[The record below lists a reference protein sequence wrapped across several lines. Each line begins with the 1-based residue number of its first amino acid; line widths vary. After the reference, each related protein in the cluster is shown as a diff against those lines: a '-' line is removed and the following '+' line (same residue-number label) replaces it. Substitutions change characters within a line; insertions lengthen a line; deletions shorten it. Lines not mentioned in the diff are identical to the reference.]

1 MINELST
8 LTIHILFSSNLTTF
22 MSAANQK
29 MWAERGSGG
38 RSQIVLVDTDSTLD
52 AISSLKSQDLPLL
65 TLKEMLSKVINMI

>member
-1 MINELST
+1 MST
-8 LTIHILFSSNLTTF
+8 
-22 MSAANQK
+22 ANQK

-38 RSQIVLVDTDSTLD
+38 RSQIILVDADSTLD